1 MKKQLLFC
9 KKTRNTILLLGSFFI
24 CYNTYAGWTQLG
36 DISFPG
42 NVAADVRVSF
52 EINGKGYAGTG
63 ERDFNFKRDFWEYD
77 PDGDTWTQKADFAGS
92 ARWFAAGF
100 AINGKGYLGTGQGG
114 GRLSD
119 FYEYDPAV
127 NQWYS
132 RASFGGGPRD
142 NAVGFSI
149 GNKGYI
155 ALGVSS
161 AGHHNDLWEYDPL
174 ADSWIQK
181 PDFPGAARAYS
192 FSFVIADIV
201 YVGCGYISGNPSTF
215 YPDVYAYDPDGSS
228 TGGGGLW
235 TRVADFG
242 GGNRGYARTFVI
254 NGMGYVTGG
263 DFPRFVSNHT
273 DLWKYNP
280 VNDKWIQKEDFPGE
294 ARITPDNFS
303 LNGKGYLGGGFNFST
318 FTYFSDFYEYT
329 ESCDTVA
336 ANFSYVEDS
345 TTALTVNFFADDV
358 FDHTAVY
365 SWGFGDGNTSN
376 AQNPTHAYDSA
387 GAYNVCL
394 TVDNGCSVDTFCT
407 NVSLQNTGVYTKI
420 LSASERIIVYPNPA
434 NDHVNLRIPFAD
446 TEGVIIKIFSM
457 EGKEIRSQNSNA
469 PVLRLNTSDL
479 AEGVYYLN
487 VYSCNHYKLHSEKII
502 IRR

>member
-1 MKKQLLFC
+1 MKRQLLFC
-9 KKTRNTILLLGSFFI
+9 KKTRNTILLLGSFLI
-24 CYNTYAGWTQLG
+24 CYNTYAGWAQLG

-52 EINGKGYAGTG
+52 EINGKGYVGTG
-63 ERDFNFKRDFWEYD
+63 EGGGLRKDFWEYD

-92 ARWFAAGF
+92 ARLFAAGF
-100 AINGKGYLGTGQGG
+100 AINGKGYLGTGSGG
-114 GRLSD
+114 GQRLSD
-119 FYEYDPAV
+119 FYEYDPAA
-127 NQWYS
+127 NQWGS

-161 AGHHNDLWEYDPL
+161 TGHHNDLWEYDPL

-192 FSFVIADIV
+192 FSFVIADIA
-201 YVGCGYISGNPSTF
+201 YVGCGYISGSPSAF

-228 TGGGGLW
+228 TGGGGSW
-235 TRVADFG
+235 NRVADFG
-242 GGNRGYARTFVI
+242 GGNRGYAGTFVI

-263 DFPRFVSNHT
+263 DFPAFTTDHT

-280 VNDKWIQKEDFPGE
+280 VSNKWLQKEDFPGD
-294 ARITPDNFS
+294 ARLTPDDFS

-318 FTYFSDFYEYT
+318 FTYYSDFYEYT
-329 ESCDTVA
+329 ESCDSVA
-336 ANFSYVEDS
+336 ANFIYAEDPA
-345 TTALTVNFFADDV
+345 TALTLNFSADDV

-365 SWGFGDGNTSN
+365 TWNFGDGNTSN
-376 AQNPTHAYDSA
+376 TQNPNHTYDA
-387 GAYNVCL
+387 EGVYNVCL
-394 TVDNGCSVDTFCT
+394 TVSNGCNLDTLCAEI
-407 NVSLQNTGVYTKI
+407 SLQSTGVFTKI
-420 LSASERIIVYPNPA
+420 PGASERVIVYPNPA
-434 NDHVNLRIPFAD
+434 NDHLNLRIPLNI
-446 TEGVIIKIFSM
+446 EGVVIKIFDIA
-457 EGKEIRSQNSNA
+457 GKEIRSQNSDA
-469 PVLRLNTSDL
+469 SVLRLNISNL

-487 VYSCNHYKLHSEKII
+487 VYSCNHYKVHSEKII
-502 IRR
+502 IRK